1 MPIVKLLE
9 RGRFA
14 RSPWRVRGGGCP
26 LPQGPDPRAADR
38 YRGPC
43 PVRNR
48 PKQAKLRVR
57 SRSPRWRQHL
67 SPTSDHQASDSHRS
81 TGPWCQTGWGPLR
94 YKPRVDSGTMRS
106 RPSPWPTSIEPTLSG
121 RAGSPFVQAA
131 QGEAGRALHPGFGL
145 LGPKEAVVF
154 FLVLHNAPCEPIAAL
169 GPVPILHSPLRL

>member
-1 MPIVKLLE
+1 MVKLLE

-14 RSPWRVRGGGCP
+14 RSPLRARGGGCP

-38 YRGPC
+38 YRGLC

-81 TGPWCQTGWGPLR
+81 TGPWCQTAWGPLR
-94 YKPRVDSGTMRS
+94 YKPRADSGTMRP
-106 RPSPWPTSIEPTLSG
+106 RPSPWPTSVEPTLPG

-131 QGEAGRALHPGFGL
+131 QGERGGPCTLALGCFV
-145 LGPKEAVVF
+145 PKKRWYF

-169 GPVPILHSPLRL
+169 GPVPVPHSPLPL